1 MRALARADPELRR
14 AFFAEYRG
22 RVNETKCNRK
32 NQTPESVR
40 GSPVL

>member
-14 AFFAEYRG
+14 AFFAKYRG
-22 RVNETKCNRK
+22 RVSETKRSRK
-32 NQTPESVR
+32 NQAPESVR